1 MAKCRTK
8 VYCNVGTLLFVYSLQ
23 TEEKYGNK
31 ERKLKYILFQM
42 KMRIHFNYLYIF
54 KPTTN
59 EAISLYVRFFIYNST
74 MKRPGTSTLKIF
86 YRPSQM

>member
-1 MAKCRTK
+1 MAKCRTN

-31 ERKLKYILFQM
+31 IKERKLKYILFQM
-42 KMRIHFNYLYIF
+42 KIRIDFNYLYIF

-59 EAISLYVRFFIYNST
+59 EVILLFVRVCLFIRAWTCGYNSHYQ
-74 MKRPGTSTLKIF
+74 K
-86 YRPSQM
+86 Q

>member
-42 KMRIHFNYLYIF
+42 KIRIDFKYLYIF

-59 EAISLYVRFFIYNST
+59 EAISLYVRFF
-74 MKRPGTSTLKIF
+74 F
-86 YRPSQM
+86 YLFEHGRVGIIVIIEKNNIH